1 LLALSEGFRKEP
13 EFEKLIAR
21 IDGGQCPLVLSGL
34 ENIHKAHVA
43 AALRRILRRQ
53 VVVICPDEIEMGRI
67 AADIGSLTGEQCSTL
82 TAREFTFYNAEG
94 VSRTVEHE
102 RIKTLYELA
111 AGKAGV
117 ILTTPDALMQRSIPK
132 ERLVSAQLTLNI
144 GMEIKL
150 DEAADKLV
158 AAGYRRSEQVEGV
171 GQFAIHGGILDFF
184 SPALSDPVRCE
195 FFGDEI
201 DSMGIFDVSTQRRI
215 ENIDSADILPVAESL
230 AGLYDGGEEG
240 FLDELIEQSRKIAR
254 RKTAKKELIETF
266 SSDIERLQNK
276 RSFPAA
282 DRYMHLLY
290 PEFETAADY
299 IPSDALVMLIEPLRA
314 QEKAKNYVWQMSQD
328 IDTLLESGVLDGT
341 LAHFYKEWPEICEKL
356 SEFAFV
362 MLDSFTGSSY
372 PVPPRAILSIT
383 AKQLPAY
390 GGSIETAASDL
401 VHYLKNG
408 YSTILLASDEE
419 RAKKLKEYLDKHGIP
434 SALDFSLERIP
445 EHGTCVIG
453 IGSLSAGIEYPS
465 SKIAV
470 ITEGQLTGPAK
481 RFTAKRK
488 TSKNRQKIQSYT
500 DLSPGDLV
508 VHEHHGIGRF
518 EGIFQLPVDGVQKDY
533 IKIAYAGTD
542 SLYVPA
548 TQLDLVSKYIGAG
561 GEDKPV
567 KLSKLGGTDW
577 QKAKSRAKVMA
588 KELAKKLIELY
599 AARSRTPGFAFSP
612 DTAWQKEFEDSFE
625 YTETEDQLRAIAEIK
640 ADMEKPVPMD
650 RLLLG
655 DVGYGKTEVALRAV
669 MKCILDGKQAAILVP
684 TTVLAQQH
692 YVTVMKRFANFP
704 VRVEVLSRFRTNA
717 EIKRA
722 LQNIKNGS
730 ADIIIGTH
738 RLLQKDVE
746 FKDLGLL
753 IVDEEQRFGVT
764 HKERLKEISKH
775 IDVLTLSATP
785 IPRTLS
791 MALSGIRDMSMIE
804 EPPQD
809 RHPVQTYV
817 LEHDWGVIADAIRR
831 ELARG
836 GQVYYLHNRI
846 DTIERTAARLSK
858 MLEGV
863 TIAVAHGQMD
873 EETLSGIMERM
884 VENEIQVL
892 VCTTIIETGIDIPN
906 VNTLIIEDADKL
918 GLGQLH
924 QIRGR
929 VGRSHRRAFAYLTFK
944 PGKVLTEVA
953 SKRLAAIREY
963 AEFNS
968 GFKIAMRDLEIR
980 GAGNLLGAEQSG
992 HMLSVGYDMYMKLLE
1007 EAIHEERGEKPPK
1020 RVECS
1025 ADLAVSANI
1034 PERYV
1039 PSPEQRM
1046 DLYRRIAQIRT
1057 EEDADD
1063 ITDELVDRFGDPPR
1077 SVNTLIQVALLR
1089 GEAERA
1095 GISEISQKAGR
1106 IIFKLTDFDM
1116 KQISTLYENPKF
1128 KGRIKIE
1135 AGNEP
1140 QISLK
1145 IKNNGD
1151 VLGEAVAFV
1160 RAYQEASAQ
1169 SEAEDVSRGLNGRN

>member
-1 LLALSEGFRKEP
+1 MLALSEGIRREP
-13 EFEKLIAR
+13 EIEELIAR
-21 IDGGQCPLVLSGL
+21 IDGGLCPLVLSGL

-43 AALRRILRRQ
+43 ATLRRLLRKQ
-53 VVVICPDEIEMGRI
+53 VIIICSDELEMNRM
-67 AADIGSLTGEQCSTL
+67 ANDISSLTEEQCHTL

-94 VSRTVEHE
+94 VSRTVEQE
-102 RIKTLYELA
+102 RIKTLYEMA
-111 AGKAGV
+111 TGRASV
-117 ILTTPDALMQRSIPK
+117 VVTTPDALMQRSVPGQ
-132 ERLVSAQLTLNI
+132 RLMSAQLTLKL

-150 DEAADKLV
+150 SETAERLV
-158 AAGYRRSEQVEGV
+158 ASGYRRSEQVEGV
-171 GQFAIHGGILDFF
+171 GQFAIHGGILDFY
-184 SPALSDPVRCE
+184 SPALPNPVRCE
-195 FFGDEI
+195 LFGDEI
-201 DSMGIFDVSTQRRI
+201 DSMGIFDISTQRRI
-215 ENIDSADILPVAESL
+215 ENITSADILPVAESL

-240 FLDELIEQSRKIAR
+240 LLDELIELSQKIAR
-254 RKTAKKELIETF
+254 RKTAKKELLETV

-299 IPSDALVMLIEPLRA
+299 ISYDAIVILIEPVRA
-314 QEKAKNYVWQMSQD
+314 QEKAKNYLWQLTQD
-328 IDTLLESGVLDGT
+328 IDTLLESGVLDGSLT
-341 LAHFYKEWPEICEKL
+341 HFCMDWPEVCEKL
-356 SEFAFV
+356 SGHAFV

-372 PVPPRAILSIT
+372 PVPPKTILYMT

-390 GGSIETAASDL
+390 GGSMETAASDL
-401 VHYLKNG
+401 VHYLKSG
-408 YSTILLASDEE
+408 YSTVLLASDEE

-434 SALDFSLERIP
+434 SALGFNLRKIP
-445 EHGTCVIG
+445 EHGTCIIG
-453 IGSLSAGIEYPS
+453 IGSLSAGAEYPG
-465 SKIAV
+465 SKIAI
-470 ITEGQLTGPAK
+470 ITEGQLTGSAK
-481 RFTAKRK
+481 RYTPKRK

-518 EGIFQLPVDGVQKDY
+518 MGIFQIPVDGVQKDY
-533 IKIAYAGTD
+533 IKIAYSGTD

-548 TQLDLVSKYIGAG
+548 TQLDLVSKYIGSG

-567 KLSKLGGTDW
+567 RLSKLGGTDW
-577 QKAKSRAKVMA
+577 QKAKSKAKGMA

-599 AARSRTPGFAFSP
+599 AARSRSSGFAFSP
-612 DTAWQKEFEDSFE
+612 DSSWQKDFEDSFE
-625 YTETEDQLRAIAEIK
+625 YTETEDQLRAITEIK
-640 ADMEKPVPMD
+640 TDMEKPVPMD
-650 RLLLG
+650 RLLCG

-692 YVTVMKRFANFP
+692 YVTVMRRFSNFP

-717 EIKRA
+717 EIKQAIR
-722 LQNIKNGS
+722 NIKSGA

-764 HKERLKEISKH
+764 HKERLKEMSKF
-775 IDVLTLSATP
+775 IDVLTLTATP

-846 DTIERTAARLSK
+846 ETIDRTAARLSK
-858 MLEGV
+858 LLEGV

-873 EETLSGIMERM
+873 EDSLSGIMERM
-884 VENEIQVL
+884 MANEIQIL

-929 VGRSHRRAFAYLTFK
+929 VGRSHRRAFAYLTFR

-953 SKRLAAIREY
+953 SKRLAAIREF

-992 HMLSVGYDMYMKLLE
+992 HMLSVGYDMYIKLLE
-1007 EAIHEERGEKPPK
+1007 EAILEERGEKPPK

-1077 SVNTLIQVALLR
+1077 SVNTLIRVALLR
-1089 GEAERA
+1089 GEAEHA

-1116 KQISTLYENPKF
+1116 RQVSALYENPAF

-1140 QISLK
+1140 RISLK
-1145 IKNNGD
+1145 IKNSGD
-1151 VLGEAVAFV
+1151 VLGEAAAFV
-1160 RAYQEASAQ
+1160 RAYKAAQ
-1169 SEAEDVSRGLNGRN
+1169 ADDAESGTKQP

>member
-1 LLALSEGFRKEP
+1 MLALSEAFRREP
-13 EFEKLIAR
+13 EFEQLIAR
-21 IDGGQCPLVLSGL
+21 IDAGSCPLVLSGL
-34 ENIHKAHVA
+34 ENIHKAHVS
-43 AALRRILRRQ
+43 AALRRLLGKQ
-53 VVVICPDEIEMGRI
+53 VVVICPDEIEMSRM
-67 AADIGSLTGEQCSTL
+67 AKDLRSLTEEECLALS
-82 TAREFTFYNAEG
+82 AREFTFYNAEG
-94 VSRTVEHE
+94 VSRSAEQE
-102 RIKTLYELA
+102 RIKTLCDMA
-111 AGKAGV
+111 AGTAGV
-117 ILTTPDALMQRSIPK
+117 VVTTPDALMQRSIPRT
-132 ERLVSAQLTLNI
+132 RLKSARLTLKI
-144 GMEIKL
+144 GTEIKL
-150 DEAADKLV
+150 SEAAERLI

-184 SPALSDPVRCE
+184 SPAFSNPVRCE
-195 FFGDEI
+195 LFGDEI
-201 DSMGIFDVSTQRRI
+201 DSMGLFDISTQRRI
-215 ENIDSADILPVAESL
+215 ENIPSADILPAAESL

-240 FLDELIEQSRKIAR
+240 FTDELIELARKIAR
-254 RKTAKKELIETF
+254 RKTAKKELLDTV

-282 DRYMHLLY
+282 DRYMALLY

-299 IPSDALVMLIEPLRA
+299 ISDDAIVILIEPVRA
-314 QEKAKNYVWQMSQD
+314 QDRAKNYVWQMSQD
-328 IDTLLESGVLDGT
+328 IDTLLESGILEGSLT
-341 LAHFYKEWPEICEKL
+341 EFFKSWPEVCEKL
-356 SEFAFV
+356 AEHAFI

-372 PVPPRAILSIT
+372 PTQPRAILSMT

-390 GGSIETAASDL
+390 GGSMETAAGDL
-401 VHYLKNG
+401 VYYLKNG
-408 YSTILLASDEE
+408 YSTILLASDED

-434 SALDFSLERIP
+434 SALDFSLTRIP
-445 EHGTCVIG
+445 ERGNCFIG
-453 IGSLSAGIEYPS
+453 VGSLSAGMEYPN

-470 ITEGQLTGPAK
+470 ITEGQLTGPVK
-481 RFTAKRK
+481 RFTAKK
-488 TSKNRQKIQSYT
+488 KASKNRQKLQSYA

-518 EGIFQLPVDGVQKDY
+518 VGIFQMPVDGVEKDY
-533 IKIAYAGTD
+533 IKIAYSGTD

-548 TQLDLVSKYIGAG
+548 TQLDLVSKYIGSG
-561 GEDKPV
+561 GEDRPV
-567 KLSKLGGTDW
+567 RLSKLGGTEW
-577 QKAKSRAKVMA
+577 HRTKTRAKGMA
-588 KELAKKLIELY
+588 KELAKGLIELY

-612 DTAWQKEFEDSFE
+612 DSSWQKEFEDSFG
-625 YTETEDQLRAIAEIK
+625 YTETEDQLKAAAEIK

-650 RLLLG
+650 RLLCG

-669 MKCILDGKQAAILVP
+669 MKCVLDGKQAAILVP

-692 YVTVMKRFANFP
+692 YVTVMKRFANYP
-704 VRVEVLSRFRTNA
+704 VKVEVLSRFRTAA
-717 EIKRA
+717 EIKQA
-722 LQNIKNGS
+722 IKNIKGGS
-730 ADIIIGTH
+730 IDIIIGTH
-738 RLLQKDVE
+738 RLLQKDIE

-753 IVDEEQRFGVT
+753 IVDEEQRFGVS
-764 HKERLKEISKH
+764 HKERLKEMSKLV
-775 IDVLTLSATP
+775 DVLTLSATP
-785 IPRTLS
+785 IPRTLN
-791 MALSGIRDMSMIE
+791 MALSGIRDMSTIE

-817 LEHDWGVIADAIRR
+817 LEHDWGVVADAIRR
-831 ELARG
+831 EVARG
-836 GQVYYLHNRI
+836 GQVYYLHNRV
-846 DTIERTAARLSK
+846 DTIERTASRLSK

-873 EETLSGIMERM
+873 EDSLSGIMERM
-884 VENEIQVL
+884 VSNEIQVL

-929 VGRSHRRAFAYLTFK
+929 VGRSFRHAFAYLTFRQ
-944 PGKVLTEVA
+944 GKILTEVA
-953 SKRLAAIREY
+953 SKRLAAIREF

-992 HMLSVGYDMYMKLLE
+992 HMLSVGYDMYLKLLE
-1007 EAIHEERGEKPPK
+1007 EAILEERGEKPPK

-1039 PSPEQRM
+1039 TSGEQRM

-1063 ITDELVDRFGDPPR
+1063 LTDELIDRFGDPPR
-1077 SVNTLIQVALLR
+1077 SVNTLIHVALLR
-1089 GEAERA
+1089 GEAARA
-1095 GISEISQKAGR
+1095 GICEISQKAGR
-1106 IIFKLTDFDM
+1106 IHFKLTDFDM
-1116 KQISTLYENPKF
+1116 QQVSALYQSPAF
-1128 KGRIKIE
+1128 KGRIRIE

-1145 IKNNGD
+1145 IKNSGD
-1151 VLGEAVAFV
+1151 VLGEALALVH
-1160 RAYQEASAQ
+1160 AYREAS
-1169 SEAEDVSRGLNGRN
+1169 SGEETESDNGPS

>member
-1 LLALSEGFRKEP
+1 LLALSEGFRREP
-13 EFEKLIAR
+13 EFEELLAR
-21 IDGGQCPLVLSGL
+21 IDGGFCPLVLSGL
-34 ENIHKAHVA
+34 ENIHKAHIS
-43 AALRRILRRQ
+43 AALRRLLRRQ
-53 VVVICPDEIEMGRI
+53 VVVICSDEMEIGRM
-67 AADIGSLTGEQCSTL
+67 ANDISSLTEEPCHTL

-94 VSRTVEHE
+94 VSRSVEQE
-102 RIKTLYELA
+102 RIKTLYEIA
-111 AGKAGV
+111 AGRAGV
-117 ILTTPDALMQRSIPK
+117 VLTTPDALMQRSIPK
-132 ERLVSAQLTLNI
+132 SRLMSSQLTLRL
-144 GMEIKL
+144 GMEIRLEK
-150 DEAADKLV
+150 AAERLL
-158 AAGYRRSEQVEGV
+158 ASGYRRSEQVEGV

-184 SPALSDPVRCE
+184 TPALPNPVRCE
-195 FFGDEI
+195 FFGDEV
-201 DSMGIFDVSTQRRI
+201 DSMGIFDVSSQRRI
-215 ENIDSADILPVAESL
+215 ENIPSADILPVAESL
-230 AGLYDGGEEG
+230 VGLYDGGEEG
-240 FLDELIEQSRKIAR
+240 FLDELIELSRKIAR
-254 RKTAKKELIETF
+254 RKTAKKELLETV

-299 IPSDALVMLIEPLRA
+299 IPYDAIVILIEPPRA
-314 QEKAKNYVWQMSQD
+314 QEKAKNYLWQINQD

-341 LAHFYKEWPEICEKL
+341 LTHYYKDWPEVCEKL
-356 SEFAFV
+356 AERAFV

-372 PVPPRAILSIT
+372 PVPPKSILYMT

-390 GGSIETAASDL
+390 GGSMETAASDL
-401 VHYLKNG
+401 IHYLKND

-419 RAKKLKEYLDKHGIP
+419 RAKRLKEYLDSNGIP
-434 SALDFSLERIP
+434 SALDFNLAKIP
-445 EHGTCVIG
+445 ERGTCVIG
-453 IGSLSAGIEYPS
+453 IGSLSSGAEYPS
-465 SKIAV
+465 SKIAI

-481 RFTAKRK
+481 QYTPKRK
-488 TSKNRQKIQSYT
+488 TGRNRQKLQSYT

-518 EGIFQLPVDGVQKDY
+518 MGIFQIPVDGVLKDY
-533 IKIAYAGTD
+533 IKISYAGTD

-548 TQLDLVSKYIGAG
+548 TQLDLVSKYIGAD

-577 QKAKSRAKVMA
+577 QKTKSKAKGMA

-612 DTAWQKEFEDSFE
+612 DSPWQKEFEESFE

-640 ADMEKPVPMD
+640 ADMERPVPMD
-650 RLLLG
+650 RLLCG

-692 YVTVMKRFANFP
+692 YLTVMRRFANFP

-717 EIKRA
+717 EIKQA
-722 LQNIKNGS
+722 LKNIKSGA

-738 RLLQKDVE
+738 RMLQKDVE

-764 HKERLKEISKH
+764 HKERLKEISKS
-775 IDVLTLSATP
+775 IDVLTLTATP

-791 MALSGIRDMSMIE
+791 MALSGLRDMSMIE

-817 LEHDWGVIADAIRR
+817 LEHDWGVITDAIRR

-846 DTIERTAARLSK
+846 DTIDRTAGRLSK

-873 EETLSGIMERM
+873 EDSLSSIMERM
-884 VENEIQVL
+884 IANEIQVL

-924 QIRGR
+924 QLRGR

-953 SKRLAAIREY
+953 SKRLAAIREF

-992 HMLSVGYDMYMKLLE
+992 HMLSVGYDMYIKLLE
-1007 EAIHEERGEKPPK
+1007 EAILEERGEKPQR

-1034 PERYV
+1034 PESYV

-1046 DLYRRIAQIRT
+1046 DLYRRIALIRT

-1063 ITDELVDRFGDPPR
+1063 ITDELIDRFGDPPK

-1089 GEAERA
+1089 GEASRA
-1095 GISEISQKAGR
+1095 GIYEISQKSGR

-1116 KQISTLYENPKF
+1116 RQVSALYENPAF
-1128 KGRIKIE
+1128 RGRIKIE

-1140 QISLK
+1140 NISLK
-1145 IKNNGD
+1145 IKNPGN

-1160 RAYQEASAQ
+1160 RAYQDASAKADDAKGGPRQ
-1169 SEAEDVSRGLNGRN
+1169 P